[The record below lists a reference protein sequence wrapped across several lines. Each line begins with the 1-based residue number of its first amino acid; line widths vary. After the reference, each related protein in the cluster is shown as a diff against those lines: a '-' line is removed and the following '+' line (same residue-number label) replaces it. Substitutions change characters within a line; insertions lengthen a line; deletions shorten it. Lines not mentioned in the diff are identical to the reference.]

1 MNDLVQGMKVKFVQ
15 PVFGGSWK
23 RPQFLGERTIVATI
37 IKDSYGSKRGQHTFT
52 LSVESATGYDSENV
66 KDQMRIKGRNL
77 YKGLES
83 IISEPENVQELKD
96 DKHIRGQMA
105 YEQKIANWE
114 SEGRFDKIN

>member
-1 MNDLVQGMKVKFVQ
+1 MNDLVQGMKVKFAQ

-23 RPQFLGERTIVATI
+23 RPQYLGERIIVATI
-37 IKDSYGSKRGQHTFT
+37 LKDSYGSKRGQHTFT

-105 YEQKIANWE
+105 HDQKIANWE